1 MKTGLMNRLDY
12 VSNCYCLV
20 IGYPS
25 KHFYYSC
32 TDLGISSE
40 VDRDMLMMFKH
51 RVDNLLSVYNIN
63 RDDRYPFVSAAICV
77 CRGKINRA
85 SWHGQGSLDKIP
97 DIDPLLKPVLRVRIN
112 RYFKLY
118 IGTAVEVE

>member
-1 MKTGLMNRLDY
+1 
-12 VSNCYCLV
+12 
-20 IGYPS
+20 
-25 KHFYYSC
+25 
-32 TDLGISSE
+32 
-40 VDRDMLMMFKH
+40 MLMMFKH

-77 CRGKINRA
+77 CPGKINWA

-97 DIDPLLKPVLRVRIN
+97 DIDPLLKNVLRVRIN

-118 IGTAVEVE
+118 IGTAVKVE